1 MIDMDIE
8 RRIDEWTSS
17 HAAELKAD
25 MAKLIEI
32 RSVVGEAEPGAPF
45 GKGPAAAL
53 DKAIEICEGYGFAVR
68 DYDHAAA
75 CASFGEGDRLLDM
88 LAHLDVV
95 DVADGWDTDPFTLVE
110 KDGMLYGR
118 GVSDDKGPLVIALY
132 AMRCIR
138 ELGVPL
144 KGSVG
149 LIMGTDEESGMR
161 DLPHYFAVEKNAPNT
176 FSPDA
181 DFPLYN
187 VEKGHMHG
195 FFSAGWEAQTALP
208 RVESFSGGFR
218 FNVLPADAEA
228 VILGLDGKTVREV
241 CEKMVRELKVT
252 YKIEPAE
259 GGVKL
264 SVSGLSCHAS
274 VPETGVNGITALA
287 ELLSALPLADCPS
300 TRAIRSVAKLFPA
313 ADCNGTALGVDM
325 ADEVSGRLT
334 MVLSI
339 LKLDG
344 KGIECT
350 LDSRMPICATE
361 DNCVKLIVSLLEAE
375 GFSAKADYSAP
386 HNTPGEGEFVR
397 TLLACYEAVS
407 GEKGRCLYTGGGT
420 YVHDIDGG
428 VAFGP
433 TFPGFESNIHG
444 NNERMSVADALKAV
458 RIYARA
464 IAAICGK

>member
-1 MIDMDIE
+1 MEIG
-8 RRIDEWTSS
+8 RRIDEWTAA
-17 HAAELKAD
+17 HAGEMIAD
-25 MAKLIEI
+25 MAKLIKI
-32 RSVVGEAEPGAPF
+32 KSVVGEAELGAPF
-45 GKGPAAAL
+45 GKGPALAL
-53 DKAIEICEGYGFAVR
+53 DKAIEMCREAGFDVR

-75 CASFGEGDRLLDM
+75 CASFGDGERLLDM

-95 DVADGWDTDPFTLVE
+95 DVADGWETDPFELVE

-118 GVSDDKGPLVIALY
+118 GVSDDKGPLVLALY

-138 ELGVPL
+138 DLGVPL

-161 DLPHYFAVEKNAPNT
+161 DLQHYYAVEKHAPNT

-195 FFSAGWEAQTALP
+195 FFSAAWEEQTALP
-208 RVESFSGGFR
+208 RVKSFSGGFR

-228 VILGLDGKTVREV
+228 VVLGLDEKTVRAV
-241 CEKMVRELKVT
+241 CEEEAPRLKVT
-252 YKIEPAE
+252 YTAEPVE
-259 GGVKL
+259 SGVKL
-264 SVSGLSCHAS
+264 AVTGLSCHAS
-274 VPETGVNGITALA
+274 VPENGVNGITALA
-287 ELLSALPLADCPS
+287 ELLAKLPLADCAPD
-300 TRAIRSVAKLFPA
+300 RAVRAVAKLFPA

-325 ADEVSGRLT
+325 ADDVSGRLT

-339 LKLDG
+339 LKLDE
-344 KGIECT
+344 KGVEGT

-361 DNCVKLIVSLLEAE
+361 DNCVKPVLALIEGE
-375 GFSAKADYSAP
+375 GFSARADFTPP

-397 TLLACYEAVS
+397 KLLDCYEEVT
-407 GEKGRCLYTGGGT
+407 GEKGYCCYTGGGT
-420 YVHDIDGG
+420 YVHDIEGG
-428 VAFGP
+428 VAYGP
-433 TFPGFESNIHG
+433 LFPGFVSNIHG

-464 IAAICGK
+464 IAAVCG

>member
-1 MIDMDIE
+1 ME
-8 RRIDEWTSS
+8 LGRRIDEWTQA
-17 HAAELKAD
+17 HLGEMIAD
-25 MAKLIEI
+25 MAKLIKI
-32 RSVVGEAEPGAPF
+32 RSTIGEAEPGAPF
-45 GKGPAAAL
+45 GKGPALAL
-53 DKAIEICEGYGFAVR
+53 DKAMEMCREAGFEVR
-68 DYDHAAA
+68 EYDRSAA
-75 CASFGEGDRLLDM
+75 CASFGEGERLLDM

-95 DVADGWDTDPFTLVE
+95 DVADGWETDPFELVE

-118 GVSDDKGPLVIALY
+118 GVSDDKGPLVLALY

-138 ELGVPL
+138 DLGVPL

-161 DLPHYFAVEKNAPNT
+161 DLPHYYAVEKHAPNT

-195 FFSAGWEAQTALP
+195 FFSAEWDKQTALP

-228 VILGLDGKTVREV
+228 VVLGLDEKTVREV
-241 CEKMVRELKVT
+241 CDAEAPRLRAT
-252 YKIEPAE
+252 YTVEPVE

-264 SVSGLSCHAS
+264 AVTGLSCHAS
-274 VPETGVNGITALA
+274 VPENGVNGITALA
-287 ELLSALPLADCPS
+287 ELLDKLPLADCAP
-300 TRAIRSVAKLFPA
+300 TRAVRSVAKLFPA

-325 ADEVSGRLT
+325 ADDVSGRLT

-339 LKLDG
+339 LKMDE
-344 KGIECT
+344 KGIDCT

-361 DNCVKLIVSLLEAE
+361 DNCVKPVLALLESE
-375 GFSAKADYSAP
+375 GFSARADFTPP

-397 TLLACYEAVS
+397 KLLDCYEEVT
-407 GEKGRCLYTGGGT
+407 GEKGRCCYTGGGT
-420 YVHDIDGG
+420 YVHDIEGG

-433 TFPGFESNIHG
+433 LFPGFESNIHG
-444 NNERMSVADALKAV
+444 NNERMSVEDALKAV

-464 IAAICGK
+464 VAAVCG

>member
-1 MIDMDIE
+1 MDTG
-8 RRIDEWTSS
+8 RRIDEWTAS
-17 HAAELKAD
+17 HVGEMKAD
-25 MAKLIEI
+25 IAKLVSI

-53 DKAIEICEGYGFAVR
+53 DRAIEMCRGMGFAVR

-75 CASFGEGDRLLDM
+75 CASFGEGERLLDM

-95 DVADGWDTDPFTLVE
+95 DVGEGWETDPFELVE
-110 KDGMLYGR
+110 RDGMLYGR

-132 AMRCIR
+132 AMRCVK
-138 ELGVPL
+138 ELGLPL

-195 FFSAGWEAQTALP
+195 FFSAAWDEQTALP

-228 VILGLDGKTVREV
+228 VVLGLDEKTVREV
-241 CEKMVRELKVT
+241 CEKEAPRLRVT
-252 YKIEPAE
+252 YAAEPAE

-300 TRAIRSVAKLFPA
+300 TRAVRSIAKLFPA
-313 ADCNGTALGVDM
+313 ADCNGAALGVDM

-344 KGIECT
+344 AGVECT

-361 DNCVKLIVSLLEAE
+361 DNCVKPVLAKLENE
-375 GFSAKADYSAP
+375 GFSAKADFSAP

-397 TLLACYEAVS
+397 TLLRCYEEVT
-407 GEKGRCLYTGGGT
+407 GEEGRCCYTGGGT
-420 YVHDIDGG
+420 YVHDIEGG

-444 NNERMSVADALKAV
+444 NNERMSVEDALKAV